1 MARVKLD
8 DIAKSAGVSKATVS
22 NALNNRKG
30 VGKETKDKIIKIAKE
45 LGYNKTNGSTSK
57 DQKSIRIIMYKKH
70 GYVVSDTPFFSNLLE
85 GIQKECRDEGYE
97 MMISHLSRNEKNY
110 KEIINNIRA
119 DNSSGYLILATEMIE
134 EDLDDFDLLN
144 KPVVLL
150 DSFFKNR
157 DYDQVVIDNY
167 SASYR
172 GTQRL
177 IEKGHKNIGYLHSSV
192 YINNFY
198 YRKLGFEDAVKE
210 SGLKVNED
218 YQFRLEPTIEGSYQQ
233 MKEILLTQNPKL
245 PTSFF
250 ADNDIIAFG
259 AVKALKEYG
268 VKIPEEVSV
277 IGFDDMP
284 YCEICEPKMSTVK
297 VHKQY
302 LGEVAVKRLI
312 EKIEYDDHVNQK
324 IEISTELVERNSIKK
339 IDD

>member
-1 MARVKLD
+1 MAKVKLD

-45 LGYNKTNGSTSK
+45 LGYNKTNGSKSEEL
-57 DQKSIRIIMYKKH
+57 KSIRIIIYKKH

-97 MMISHLSRNEKNY
+97 MMISHLSRNENNY
-110 KEIINNIRA
+110 KEIINNIRD
-119 DNSSGYLILATEMIE
+119 DNSSGYLILATEMLE
-134 EDLDDFDLLN
+134 EDLDDFNLLN

-172 GTQRL
+172 GTKRL
-177 IEKGHKNIGYLHSSV
+177 IEKGHNNIGYLHSSV

-198 YRKLGFEDAVKE
+198 YRKLGFEDSIKE
-210 SGLKVNED
+210 SGLEINED
-218 YQFRLEPTIEGSYQQ
+218 YQFSLEPTIEGSYQQ
-233 MKEILLTQNPKL
+233 MKEILLTQNPEL

-259 AVKALKEYG
+259 AVKALKEHG

-312 EKIEYDDHVNQK
+312 EKIEYDDYVNQK
-324 IEISTELVERNSIKK
+324 IEVSTELIERNSIKN
-339 IDD
+339 IVN

>member
-1 MARVKLD
+1 MAKVKLD

-30 VGKETKDKIIKIAKE
+30 VGEETKDKIIKIAKD
-45 LGYNKTNGSTSK
+45 LGYNKTKSSTSK
-57 DQKSIRIIMYKKH
+57 SPKSIRIIIYKKH

-110 KEIINNIRA
+110 KEIINNISA
-119 DNSSGYLILATEMIE
+119 DSSSGYLILATEMLE
-134 EDLDDFDLLN
+134 EDLDYFDLLN

-167 SASYR
+167 SASYK

-177 IEKGHKNIGYLHSSV
+177 IENGHKNIGYLHSSV

-198 YRKLGFEDAVKE
+198 YRKLGFKDAIRE
-210 SGLKVNED
+210 SGLRINED
-218 YQFRLEPTIEGSYQQ
+218 YQFSLEPTIEGSYQQ
-233 MKEILLTQNPKL
+233 MKEILFTQNPEL

-268 VKIPEEVSV
+268 VKIPEEVSI

-312 EKIEYDDHVNQK
+312 EKIEYDDYVNQK

-339 IDD
+339 VDI